1 MIRIAEEDMK
11 MEWLEI
17 IALSSVNDELSKLES
32 QLNCLA
38 NEISKKEPSCTVRI
52 FQNSQVD
59 TELSVHLMHQSET
72 HFRSCPLGNRI
83 ASQLSSCGLIR
94 QTIWIRKV

>member
-38 NEISKKEPSCTVRI
+38 NEISKKEPS
-52 FQNSQVD
+52 
-59 TELSVHLMHQSET
+59 
-72 HFRSCPLGNRI
+72 
-83 ASQLSSCGLIR
+83 
-94 QTIWIRKV
+94 